1 MERRGSMKK
10 FEISFAVGNGNTCM
24 VFSVNYRSPLEF
36 INEIELEL
44 RSTPL
49 CRKVVF
55 DLLLSNGATSNR
67 YFEAYFNG
75 NSLIDIKKCDNVAIE
90 IKEASSCFYEK
101 HPALLENSVL
111 VSQQK
116 FLVRSGCR
124 L

>member
-1 MERRGSMKK
+1 MKK

-67 YFEAYFNG
+67 Y
-75 NSLIDIKKCDNVAIE
+75 IKKCDNVAIE